1 MARLPC
7 IPHACKDDTVRRL
20 GFTIVE
26 LLVVIAIL
34 GMLMALLLPAVQNAR
49 AAARRTQCA
58 SQLHQIGV
66 AAASFRTTYGQS
78 SRKLRVNSWPCELM
92 PFFEN
97 NKQILR
103 CPEDASERNGSA
115 SYAGLALV
123 TNRNKEWGY
132 QQYNIPFDPTHPRCQ
147 ERPADAWSDNPDAL
161 LLAFEDWTDWDY
173 NDLVVLVD
181 PQAECGVLVQAV
193 SHSSAF
199 EFSLRGSDGNL
210 LEDPFLPPD
219 KVQIGGFSGQTS
231 YGMNN
236 RAPRFGPD
244 DSGKVLVLEYT
255 AVVADLVG
263 ISAKTQWWPDRAAAR
278 HAGIMNVLFY
288 DGRVESIS
296 PDEIDPRIS
305 TIQESRW
312 RPRNDRE

>member
-1 MARLPC
+1 MSQLQGQKPSQRESA
-7 IPHACKDDTVRRL
+7 HHRL

-66 AAASFRTTYGQS
+66 AAASFRTTYAQS
-78 SRKLRVNSWPCELM
+78 SRKLQVTAWPCELA

-103 CPEDASERNGSA
+103 CPEDATEQTGNS
-115 SYAGLALV
+115 SYAGLALAV
-123 TNRNKEWGY
+123 NPNNRGGS
-132 QQYNIPFDPTHPRCQ
+132 QYDIPFDPTHPRCRKQ
-147 ERPADAWSDNPDAL
+147 PAGRRSTNPEAFL
-161 LLAFEDWTDWDY
+161 MAFEDATDWDF
-173 NDLVVLVD
+173 NDLVALVD
-181 PQAECGVLVQAV
+181 PQSECGVLVQAV
-193 SHSSAF
+193 SKEAAYTF
-199 EFSLRGSDGNL
+199 ALRGPDGKFLAN
-210 LEDPFLPPD
+210 PFHPTT
-219 KVQIGGFSGQTS
+219 KVTLAGYTGQTS

-236 RAPRFGPD
+236 RAHRFGPD
-244 DSGKVLVLEYT
+244 DSGKVLVLEYAT
-255 AVVADLVG
+255 VVADLVG
-263 ISAKTQWWPDRAAAR
+263 NSSKTQWWPERVAAR
-278 HAGIMNVLFY
+278 HAGIVNVLFH
-288 DGRVESIS
+288 DGRVESLT

-305 TIQESRW
+305 TLQESRW